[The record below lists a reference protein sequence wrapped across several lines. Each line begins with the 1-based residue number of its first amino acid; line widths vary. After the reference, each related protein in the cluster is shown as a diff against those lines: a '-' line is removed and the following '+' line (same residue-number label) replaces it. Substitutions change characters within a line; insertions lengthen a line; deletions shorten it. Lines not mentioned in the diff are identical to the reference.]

1 MRIIV
6 AGIGIRSELSRDDAN
21 KNLRMVAGKD
31 GEISKYADFNEL
43 SSQLNNLMRKVCR
56 K

>member
-1 MRIIV
+1 MDIIV
-6 AGIGIRSELSRDDAN
+6 AGIGSDLSSTDDDGQ
-21 KNLRMVAGKD
+21 LRMVAGKD
-31 GEISKYADFNEL
+31 GEISKYADFKEL

>member
-6 AGIGIRSELSRDDAN
+6 AGIGIRSELSKDDAD

-31 GEISKYADFNEL
+31 GVISKYADFKEL
-43 SSQLNNLMRKVCR
+43 SSQLSNLMRKVCR

>member
-1 MRIIV
+1 MKIIV
-6 AGIGIRSELSRDDAN
+6 AGIGSELSRGDAD

-43 SSQLNNLMRKVCR
+43 HSQLDNLMRNVCR

>member
-6 AGIGIRSELSRDDAN
+6 AGIGSQLSRDAD

-31 GEISKYADFNEL
+31 GKISKYADFNEL
-43 SSQLNNLMRKVCR
+43 HSQLDNLMRNVCR